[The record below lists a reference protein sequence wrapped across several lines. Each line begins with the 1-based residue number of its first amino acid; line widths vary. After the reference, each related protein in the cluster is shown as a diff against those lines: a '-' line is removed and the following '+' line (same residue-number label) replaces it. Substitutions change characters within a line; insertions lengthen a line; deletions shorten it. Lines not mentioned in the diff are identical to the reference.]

1 MSSVMF
7 SQATF
12 EAFIGIRDDKA
23 TAQLKL
29 FGDNLQVLSHFICKV
44 GTCFSWDFSFYI
56 HDF

>member
-1 MSSVMF
+1 MF

-29 FGDNLQVLSHFICKV
+29 FGDNLQVLSHCICKV